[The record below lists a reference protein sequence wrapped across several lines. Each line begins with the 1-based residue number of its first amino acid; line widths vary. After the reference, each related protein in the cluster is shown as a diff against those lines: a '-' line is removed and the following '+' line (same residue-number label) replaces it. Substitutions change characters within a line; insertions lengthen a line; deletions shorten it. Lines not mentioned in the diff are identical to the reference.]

1 MCSKMRPVGMT
12 KKGKKRT
19 ETFMRQTDYLPRS
32 PTSTQAPEILHAGSG
47 PGSSYIFQ
55 VS

>member
-1 MCSKMRPVGMT
+1 VSKDATCGRDEEM
-12 KKGKKRT
+12 KKGQKL
-19 ETFMRQTDYLPRS
+19 ESNWLFAQTTHVDIG
-32 PTSTQAPEILHAGSG
+32 PEILHAGSF